1 MRRKSTNLVEFHFF
15 DPPGLR
21 VEAVGRNRGRGEPA
35 PAGQWWVKV
44 EGTKSRAV
52 LMPVDD
58 MPAHWILQLSR
69 FGPRK
74 GNLP

>member
-1 MRRKSTNLVEFHFF
+1 MRRKAKLVKFHFF

-21 VEAVGRNRGRGEPA
+21 VEAIGRSMRGGDPA
-35 PAGQWWVKV
+35 PPGQWWIKV

-52 LMPVDD
+52 LLPVDD
-58 MPAHWILQLSR
+58 LPSHWIDQLAK